1 MFFISFSSMSY
12 QDSLYNTI
20 MEQIHE
26 LHVKYMGYEDLLTL
40 TTTVEHKHYGI
51 KVKANVTD
59 LNPEPVDVINLTV
72 RILYAEELPLLQKFI
87 ETLDYAIANILDLYE
102 NTLPVIEPAPL
113 PEIDTD

>member
-1 MFFISFSSMSY
+1 MSY

-40 TTTVEHKHYGI
+40 TMTVEHKHYGI

-59 LNPEPVDVINLTV
+59 LNPEPVDVVNLTV
-72 RILYAEELPLLQKFI
+72 HILYAEELPLLQKFI